1 MDRTVSQDS
10 GECLFGSLLSE
21 PLCVIT
27 NDVTYQEK
35 IEALSG
41 TIYDYDDVNDT
52 EPGYFDYD
60 DPRDYE
66 EWCGWD
72 DPGDDGM
79 SYDPSRS
86 EVSIGGTVVSQVW
99 SGD

>member
-1 MDRTVSQDS
+1 MDRAVPEGGDEYPFRT
-10 GECLFGSLLSE
+10 LLSE

-27 NDVTYQEK
+27 DDMTYQEK

-41 TIYDYDDVNDT
+41 TICDIDDVNDNT
-52 EPGYFDYD
+52 PGYFDYD

-72 DPGDDGM
+72 DPGDD
-79 SYDPSRS
+79 
-86 EVSIGGTVVSQVW
+86 
-99 SGD
+99 